1 MIFDFFWSVFSLSIA
16 TGEAVGE
23 AAADLVDEVS
33 VVEVD
38 EEETVVEDLVVVV
51 AIATVVVAAAGFL
64 ATRL

>member
-1 MIFDFFWSVFSLSIA
+1 M
-16 TGEAVGE
+16 EAVEE
-23 AAADLVDEVS
+23 AAADLVDGVS

-51 AIATVVVAAAGFL
+51 AIVTVVAGVAAGFL